1 MLGVLNCEDQGC
13 IFMNLTGM
21 DLNRFI
27 LEEERR
33 FPTATGSLSIALTTI
48 SSAAK
53 LIASR
58 VRMAG
63 LSDTLYRE
71 GRGNGQ
77 GEDMQKLDDYANEV
91 LIQHLSHSGQF
102 FILASAEVEDAIF
115 PENGKEGRYV
125 ISFDPLDGSSNMNVN
140 VNIGTIF
147 SIHKREDGSL
157 ADMYQEGYKQ
167 VAAGY
172 VVYGSST
179 MLVYSTGN
187 GVNGFTLDPSSGLFL
202 MSHPNM
208 TIPERG
214 NIYSVNDGHYAIWDK
229 KFRKYID
236 SLRKKGYS
244 SRYVGTMVADV
255 HRTLIKGGIFAY
267 PADEKNTGGKLRI
280 LYEASPMAYLV
291 RQAGGKATTGHE
303 DILSLKPESVHERV
317 PVFLG
322 SSLDIDDLLKTL

>member
-1 MLGVLNCEDQGC
+1 
-13 IFMNLTGM
+13 MNLTGM

-27 LEEERR
+27 LEEERMY
-33 FPTATGSLSIALTTI
+33 PSATGSLTISLTTI
-48 SSAAK
+48 ATCAK
-53 LIASR
+53 IIASR

-63 LSDTLYRE
+63 LTEVLFKE
-71 GRGNGQ
+71 GRINGHS
-77 GEDMQKLDDYANEV
+77 EESQKLDSFANET
-91 LIQHLSHSGQF
+91 LIRHLSDSGQF
-102 FILASAEVEDAIF
+102 FILASGEVEDAIF
-115 PENGKEGRYV
+115 PENSKEGHYV
-125 ISFDPLDGSSNMNVN
+125 IAFDPLDGSSNINVN

-157 ADMYQEGYKQ
+157 ADMYQPGYKQ

-187 GVNGFTLDPSSGLFL
+187 GVNGFTLDPSSGIFL
-202 MSHPNM
+202 LSHPGLK
-208 TIPERG
+208 IPERG
-214 NIYSVNDGHYAIWDK
+214 NIYSVNDGHYPIWDK

-267 PADEKNTGGKLRI
+267 PADEKNNGGKLRI
-280 LYEASPMAYLV
+280 LYEASPLAYLV
-291 RQAGGKATTGHE
+291 NQAGGKATTGRE
-303 DILSLKPESVHERV
+303 DILTIKPESVHERV
-317 PVFLG
+317 PVFMG
-322 SSLDIDDLLKTL
+322 SSMDIEDLLKVL